1 MVVPADTLVGSEL
14 RVNPKENTNGE
25 EESHQ
30 EKGDP

>member
-25 EESHQ
+25 EDSDQDKAH
-30 EKGDP
+30 P